1 MSYRVGY
8 VLISKD
14 IFALTVKMPEFKEV
28 MHSWWIWG
36 HLQWQ
41 MSMEIS
47 LGRGSQ
53 VPGNHA
59 WYAS

>member
-28 MHSWWIWG
+28 MHS
-36 HLQWQ
+36 
-41 MSMEIS
+41 
-47 LGRGSQ
+47 
-53 VPGNHA
+53 
-59 WYAS
+59 